1 MGWLRSGLFR
11 RVATVMGA
19 LALVPVVFLSWRILH
34 SNTAAV
40 QGAVLELHV
49 KLAEKSAE
57 QVEGWVDSVDQRLK
71 VALVGLR
78 ARMDWKDKQDLT
90 RSLVEAGTGVASV
103 TLLRPDGGAILE
115 AFSPELSGTS
125 GGLGLKDAR
134 AALKRAL
141 ARGGAAEILRG
152 ASGPLLVLHRPL
164 QGGVYA
170 RVVVPLRELAERIS
184 EERVGGTGFAVLVDE
199 QGRPLSAATS
209 PRGVDLST
217 LPSWPITKAALDS
230 GGSVGSSEFVDPS
243 GVVRVGAYAPVPVIR
258 GAVLV
263 LQSREEAYLA
273 SSEARR
279 AAAFAVLVTLI
290 VSVLAAF
297 LLARALTAPLLALT
311 RAAEAVSRGDFL
323 ASVDIKTGDELQDL
337 AETFNTMTAR
347 LRSYSVLQVDRLI
360 AEQRKTEA
368 IMFSIAE
375 GIVLADREGRVQL
388 VNRQAREMFGLEAK
402 ADIDGKPLEEA
413 LPEGPL
419 RDALRAAALEPGKG
433 PRDAEI
439 AGEPSRRILSVTA
452 SPVVT
457 PGRGV
462 ELGVL
467 FAVRDVTLER
477 ELDKMKQDFL
487 HYITHDLRNPL
498 GSAMGFL
505 DVLLKGTAG
514 VLNADQHAIVS
525 SVRRST
531 SRLMSMIN
539 NILDIAKMES
549 GRVKLALKSVS
560 LAGIAG
566 RSIAILEQLAKAKN
580 ISVHLVAVEEFSI
593 EGDADMLERVFTNL
607 LGNAIKFTNEGGN
620 ITISI
625 ADAGA
630 ELQCCVEDDGD
641 GIPPEHLKRVF
652 EKFEQVPGQGKGGTG
667 LGLTITRYFVEAH
680 LGRIWVESEPGSGAR
695 FYFTIR
701 KNLSLAPD
709 GSVRVAE
716 AVG

>member
-1 MGWLRSGLFR
+1 M
-11 RVATVMGA
+11 VMGA
-19 LALVPVVFLSWRILH
+19 LALVPVVFLSWRILQ
-34 SNTAAV
+34 SNAAAV

-103 TLLRPDGGAILE
+103 TLLRSDGGALLE
-115 AFSPELSGTS
+115 AFSPELSGSTT
-125 GGLGLKDAR
+125 GLGLKDAR

-141 ARGGAAEILRG
+141 ARGDGAEILRG

-164 QGGVYA
+164 QAGVYA
-170 RVVVPLRELAERIS
+170 RIVVPLSALAERIS
-184 EERVGGTGFAVLVDE
+184 GERVGGTGFAVLIDE

-217 LPSWPITKAALDS
+217 LPSWPITKAALGS

-243 GVVRVGAYAPVPVIR
+243 GVARVGAYAPVPVIR

-273 SSEARR
+273 STEARR

-323 ASVDIKTGDELQDL
+323 ASVDIATGDELQDL

-388 VNRQAREMFGLEAK
+388 VNRQAREMLGLEAK

-413 LPEGPL
+413 LPAGPL
-419 RDALRAAALEPGKG
+419 RDAMTAAAREPGKG

-439 AGEPSRRILSVTA
+439 AGEASRRILTVTA

-457 PGRGV
+457 PGRGA

-467 FAVRDVTLER
+467 LALRDVTLER

-514 VLNADQHAIVS
+514 VLNADQHSIVS

-549 GRVKLALKSVS
+549 GRVRLSLKTVS
-560 LAGIAG
+560 LAGMAG
-566 RSIAILEQLAKAKN
+566 RAIAILEQLAKAKN
-580 ISVHLVAVEEFSI
+580 ISVHLVAVEEFST

-607 LGNAIKFTNEGGN
+607 LGNAIKFAREGGS

-630 ELQCCVEDDGD
+630 DIRCCVEDDGD

-652 EKFEQVPGQGKGGTG
+652 EKFEQVPGQSKGGTG

-680 LGRIWVESEPGSGAR
+680 LGRIWVESEPGQGAR
-695 FYFTIR
+695 FYFTVP
-701 KNLSLAPD
+701 KNLALAPD
-709 GSVRVAE
+709 GTVRVAE